1 MATQKDRHSGFFSKM
16 ETITARE
23 RQRFQNRKLRQIITY
38 AYEKAPAVKKKLDK
52 AKLKPGD
59 IKTVKD
65 LEKLLITEKADLIG
79 LQKKNPPFGGFNG
92 VQPEELGRIFISP
105 GPIYEPGEMVYED
118 TRWAQALY
126 AGGFRAGDLCQI
138 TFNFH
143 LVPFGFMLDS
153 SLKILGCRSIPAGVG
168 NTELQV
174 RIMKDLKVTGF
185 LGTPSFLFSIVQK
198 AKEMGFNPQ
207 KDLTLKTAFVAAEML
222 PESLRESLE
231 SELRGLMVR
240 QSYGTADIGCL
251 GFECTQKNGMHVPDD
266 CIVEI
271 VDPRTGK
278 QCAPGETGE
287 VVGTCFNKVYP
298 LIRFGSGDLSYIS
311 DEPCPCGRTSPRL
324 MKIVGR
330 VDQMTKVKGMF
341 IHPGLVDTVAAKFD
355 EICACRVVVTRDG
368 HRDMMTFQAELDH
381 PCPEPE
387 KLSGA
392 VKKVIQEILRVRGE
406 VQFLPKGSLPKGA
419 KKIEDQRVWE

>member
-1 MATQKDRHSGFFSKM
+1 
-16 ETITARE
+16 
-23 RQRFQNRKLRQIITY
+23 
-38 AYEKAPAVKKKLDK
+38 
-52 AKLKPGD
+52 
-59 IKTVKD
+59 
-65 LEKLLITEKADLIG
+65 
-79 LQKKNPPFGGFNG
+79 
-92 VQPEELGRIFISP
+92 
-105 GPIYEPGEMVYED
+105 
-118 TRWAQALY
+118 
-126 AGGFRAGDLCQI
+126 
-138 TFNFH
+138 
-143 LVPFGFMLDS
+143 MLDS
-153 SLKILGCRSIPAGVG
+153 SLKILGCRTIPAGVG

-185 LGTPSFLFSIVQK
+185 LGTPSFLFTMIQK
-198 AKEMGFNPQ
+198 AKEMGLNPP
-207 KDLTLKTAFVAAEML
+207 KNLTLKTAFVAAEML
-222 PESLRESLE
+222 TESLRESLE

-266 CIVEI
+266 GIVEI
-271 VDPRTGK
+271 VDPQTGK
-278 QCAPGETGE
+278 QCVPGEIGE

-341 IHPGLVDTVAAKFD
+341 IHPGLVDAVAAKFD
-355 EICACRVVVTRDG
+355 EIGACRIMVTRDG
-368 HRDMMTFQAELDH
+368 HQDRMTFQAELDR
-381 PCPEPE
+381 PGPDPE
-387 KLSGA
+387 KLSGT